1 MGNMEYLPVTDRS
14 TMITVD
20 LKPAAGTFAED
31 IDRGLSDSPKHLP
44 CMYFYDYRGSQ
55 LFERICRL
63 PEYYLTRTEAGILE
77 QYSDEIV
84 SLLPENPLLVELG
97 CGSCTKTRHI
107 IDELLSRHE
116 RVTYCPIDIS
126 KDMLEESAAVLIESY
141 DRLEIISVAARYK
154 EGLKQIE
161 TRTSLPKLIL
171 WLGSSI
177 GNFTPVE
184 ASRFLNGVTKAM
196 SKEDS
201 LLIGFDLE
209 KDRSVMERAYDD
221 PGGVT
226 ARFNL
231 NLLKRI
237 NRELGGCFEPGR
249 FSHRA
254 VYNQRMSRVEMYLVS
269 ACRQE
274 VRVEAL
280 DKTYRFGKHETIHT
294 ENSHKFS
301 LDTIR
306 NLADST
312 GLEIAGQWFDTR
324 KYFNLSLLRPNGK

>member
-1 MGNMEYLPVTDRS
+1 MEHLPVPDRS

-55 LFERICRL
+55 LFEEICGL
-63 PEYYLTRTEAGILE
+63 SEYYPTRTEAGILE
-77 QYSDEIV
+77 EYSGEIV

-126 KDMLEESAAVLIESY
+126 KDMLEESAATLIKSY
-141 DRLEIISVAARYK
+141 DRLEIISVAARYG

-177 GNFTPVE
+177 GNFTP
-184 ASRFLNGVTKAM
+184 
-196 SKEDS
+196 
-201 LLIGFDLE
+201 
-209 KDRSVMERAYDD
+209 
-221 PGGVT
+221 GVT

-231 NLLKRI
+231 NLLERI
-237 NRELGGCFEPGR
+237 NRELGGRFDPGR
-249 FSHRA
+249 FSHQA

-269 ACRQE
+269 ECEQE
-274 VRVEAL
+274 VHIAAL
-280 DKTYRFGKHETIHT
+280 DRSYRFGKHERIHT

-301 LDTIR
+301 LETIKA
-306 NLADST
+306 LANGT
-312 GLEIAGQWFDTR
+312 GMRIAGQWCDAR
-324 KYFNLSLLRPNGK
+324 RYFNLSLLRPNGT

>member
-1 MGNMEYLPVTDRS
+1 MEHLPVPDRS

-20 LKPAAGTFAED
+20 LKPAAGSFAED
-31 IDRGLSDSPKHLP
+31 VDRGLSDSPKHLP
-44 CMYFYDYRGSQ
+44 CLYFYDYRGSQ
-55 LFERICRL
+55 LFEQICGL
-63 PEYYLTRTEAGILE
+63 PEYYPTRPEAGILE
-77 QYSDEIV
+77 EFSGEIV

-126 KDMLEESAAVLIESY
+126 KDMLEESAATLIESY
-141 DRLEIISVAARYK
+141 DRLEIISVAARYG
-154 EGLKQIE
+154 EGLRQIE

-177 GNFTPVE
+177 GNFTPAE
-184 ASRFLNGVTKAM
+184 AARFLKGITKAL
-196 SKEDS
+196 SPEDA

-209 KDRSVMERAYDD
+209 KDRFVLERAYDD

-231 NLLKRI
+231 NLLERI
-237 NRELGGCFEPGR
+237 NRDLGGRFDPGQ
-249 FSHRA
+249 FSHQA
-254 VYNQRMSRVEMYLVS
+254 LYNEQMSRVEMYLVS
-269 ACRQE
+269 ACDQE
-274 VRVEAL
+274 VHIAAL
-280 DKTYRFGKHETIHT
+280 DKSYRFRKHERIHT

-301 LDTIR
+301 SETIKT
-306 NLADST
+306 LAEGT
-312 GLEIAGQWFDTR
+312 GMRIAGQWCDPG
-324 KYFNLSLLRPNGK
+324 KYFNLSLLRPNGT

>member
-1 MGNMEYLPVTDRS
+1 MEHLPVPDRS

-55 LFERICRL
+55 LFEEICGL
-63 PEYYLTRTEAGILE
+63 SEYYPTRTEAGILE
-77 QYSDEIV
+77 EYSGEIV

-126 KDMLEESAAVLIESY
+126 KDMLEESAATLIESY
-141 DRLEIISVAARYK
+141 DRLEIISVAARYG

-177 GNFTPVE
+177 GNFTP
-184 ASRFLNGVTKAM
+184 ADAARFLKGITKAL
-196 SKEDS
+196 SPEDA

-209 KDRSVMERAYDD
+209 KDRSVLERAYDD

-231 NLLKRI
+231 NLLERI
-237 NRELGGCFEPGR
+237 NRELGGDFRPGH
-249 FSHRA
+249 FSHQA
-254 VYNQRMSRVEMYLVS
+254 VYNKRMSRVEMYLVS
-269 ACRQE
+269 ACEQE
-274 VRVEAL
+274 VRIAAL
-280 DKTYRFGKHETIHT
+280 EKTYRFGKHERIHT

-301 LDTIR
+301 LETIKT
-306 NLADST
+306 LAEGT
-312 GLEIAGQWFDTR
+312 GMRIAGQWCDAR
-324 KYFNLSLLRPNGK
+324 KYFNLSLLRPNGT